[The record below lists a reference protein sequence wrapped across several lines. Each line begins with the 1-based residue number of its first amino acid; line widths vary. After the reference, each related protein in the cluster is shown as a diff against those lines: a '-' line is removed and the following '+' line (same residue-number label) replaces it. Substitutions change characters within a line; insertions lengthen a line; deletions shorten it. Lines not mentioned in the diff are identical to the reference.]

1 MNNSDASQGRSQ
13 NMRHFFSVKDALFY
27 SSAYAFIISVW
38 EASKEES
45 LFPAKHMLEKLE
57 IYILIHTTNEM
68 RALMSEDKEQSMTIT
83 FSPWVFS
90 RPSSFELSD
99 IHNHTTTTIDFPAQ
113 SLLPKKVL
121 IRQRI

>member
-1 MNNSDASQGRSQ
+1 
-13 NMRHFFSVKDALFY
+13 
-27 SSAYAFIISVW
+27 
-38 EASKEES
+38 
-45 LFPAKHMLEKLE
+45 MLEKLE
-57 IYILIHTTNEM
+57 LYILIHTTNEM

-113 SLLPKKVL
+113 SFLPKKVL